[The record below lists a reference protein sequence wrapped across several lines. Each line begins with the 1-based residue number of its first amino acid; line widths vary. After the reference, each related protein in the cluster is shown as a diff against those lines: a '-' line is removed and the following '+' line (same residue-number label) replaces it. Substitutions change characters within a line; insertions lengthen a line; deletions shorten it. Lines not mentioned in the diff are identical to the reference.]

1 MKILN
6 LERTYKYNPLNKLLF
21 DLLVTLLKTPRNT
34 LNKN

>member
-21 DLLVTLLKTPRNT
+21 DLLLYFTKNT
-34 LNKN
+34 